1 MVEETEDA
9 LNFNL
14 DRSNLYL
21 EESFTDLK
29 VGSVKRFSPVKADG
43 SPDKERHPIFVGQT
57 SVGAIFASAASPL
70 ALSVQPKTFPRR
82 SSVSR
87 RLCRPPW
94 KNLWKRPRRCG
105 KKSSHRSFKARVPA
119 SLCPEAAPGRRTLSA
134 LRCRNA

>member
-57 SVGAIFASAASPL
+57 SVYTPHGPL
-70 ALSVQPKTFPRR
+70 PIQNVIPAKDLPQAF
-82 SSVSR
+82 
-87 RLCRPPW
+87 
-94 KNLWKRPRRCG
+94 KR
-105 KKSSHRSFKARVPA
+105 F
-119 SLCPEAAPGRRTLSA
+119 PEAMQASMEKLMEEAKKMQEEKQPSIIQGAGSRIIVP
-134 LRCRNA
+134 

>member
-43 SPDKERHPIFVGQT
+43 SPDRERNPVFVGQT
-57 SVGAIFASAASPL
+57 SVYTPHGPL
-70 ALSVQPKTFPRR
+70 PIQNVIPAKDLPQAF
-82 SSVSR
+82 
-87 RLCRPPW
+87 
-94 KNLWKRPRRCG
+94 KR
-105 KKSSHRSFKARVPA
+105 F
-119 SLCPEAAPGRRTLSA
+119 PEAMQASMENLMEEAKKMREEKQPPIIQSPGSRIIMP
-134 LRCRNA
+134 

>member
-57 SVGAIFASAASPL
+57 SVYTPHGPL
-70 ALSVQPKTFPRR
+70 PIQSVIPAKDLPQAF
-82 SSVSR
+82 
-87 RLCRPPW
+87 
-94 KNLWKRPRRCG
+94 KR
-105 KKSSHRSFKARVPA
+105 F
-119 SLCPEAAPGRRTLSA
+119 PEAMQASMEKLMEEAKKMREEKQPPIIQSPSSRIIMP
-134 LRCRNA
+134 